1 MFLEKHKI
9 QKGVF
14 KLGGEVVDGSP
25 PPHISK
31 SFHVLSEC
39 PCSLP
44 NPSLIQD
51 FIMDSGSG
59 VDLSSLSGPTRQQKG
74 LKVLGYQSFFDGLCV
89 LETTFNHLSLK

>member
-1 MFLEKHKI
+1 MA
-9 QKGVF
+9 
-14 KLGGEVVDGSP
+14 P
-25 PPHISK
+25 PYISK

-39 PCSLP
+39 PLLLP

-74 LKVLGYQSFFDGLCV
+74 LKVLGYQGFFDGLCV
-89 LETTFNHLSLK
+89 GDHVQPSVFEVIREGTPLLALEGDQ